1 MFFYQEIAARLKNFY
16 RKLNMVTFVIV
27 CLICLLTW
35 GIYKA
40 IDFIPYLSNI
50 MMEVEGELKNRVNLH
65 SKYKTWRIVMD
76 IIIEILCKILWHLI
90 LLPYVVIILHTI
102 PLIYMNVREES
113 WSVITM
119 TASTFATMF
128 NNSQLT
134 NKFKFIIRQIFPK
147 KKK

>member
-1 MFFYQEIAARLKNFY
+1 
-16 RKLNMVTFVIV
+16 
-27 CLICLLTW
+27 
-35 GIYKA
+35 
-40 IDFIPYLSNI
+40 
-50 MMEVEGELKNRVNLH
+50 MEVEGELKNRVNLH
-65 SKYKTWRIVMD
+65 SKYQTWRIVMD
-76 IIIEILCKILWHLI
+76 IIIEILCKILWHLT

-134 NKFKFIIRQIFPK
+134 NKFKFIIRQIFPNK
-147 KKK
+147 KKNR